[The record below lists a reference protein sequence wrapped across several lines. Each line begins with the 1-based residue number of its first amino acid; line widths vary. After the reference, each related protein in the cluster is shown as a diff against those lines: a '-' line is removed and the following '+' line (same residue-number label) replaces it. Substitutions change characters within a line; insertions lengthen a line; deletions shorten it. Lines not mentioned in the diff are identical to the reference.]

1 MKVSKIIKQ
10 GIMIAL
16 FVFLSLKSQS
26 THVNAQ
32 EKTRADAKQMIEQQL
47 FGKDGKTSIDVS
59 QYDLEKSDAKQ
70 IVTKLQKDYGT
81 TGLIKCTYQTDDD
94 GTVQTIKVQ
103 TDESL
108 KSVIKEVNELEEDT
122 SDDNN
127 STDTGSDGD
136 TGEDTDE
143 SQEQL
148 KQQVIS
154 DYAELQK
161 YYEANPDY
169 FGVAVPYFTDKD
181 TEETPLGAIIELADL
196 DKDNL
201 DLNQVD
207 QTIVGMKNGLEM
219 YVQYYGEDLLKIK
232 DEMLAKTDDKMSEI
246 EKLLVVHDALA
257 RLVTFDTDYLEPDGN
272 GGGGFLS
279 STIFGALNN
288 KKAICLGY
296 AAAYGYLVQNMY
308 PDIYKHSDGTWKTK
322 EEVGDDYMIDYAKYL
337 KGNPHYMNV
346 IKLNGNWYYL
356 DPSFD
361 DIKIDQIVCLRT
373 QTDGNCSHKFFLYTE
388 DNLETWLNLSS
399 SAIDSAYKEKCTDTT
414 YSKEWY
420 KNISSEISYDDDS
433 WYFVKP
439 QVIPEEQVS
448 GILGNH
454 RYIDKKDQLVL
465 RNRESGDTSVL
476 IDYETGA
483 VYDKDGNQVDTS
495 EEIKE
500 EYVKDIGYNKV
511 YPELQHSVSLY
522 NGSLYFNLG
531 NKIYRYSLKD
541 ASVTKIK
548 EYNKLYIKKDESISP
563 IREGFFLT
571 DKDGDNTNLNFVERP
586 IAGIS
591 IKDDGLMYV
600 ALATNLSGSYSY
612 ESEAS
617 NYTPYYSH
625 LGESNAYNKQFKKCA
640 NVKETIDMAHLDG
653 DDHEYETVEVD
664 PTCLRKGFT
673 EERCKVC
680 GRVKEGTYK
689 ETSDEV
695 DHHYVYD
702 SNAKKYR
709 CSYCNQVTSEAKE
722 HKYDQRPQ
730 FTWSDDKKSC
740 EASFVCSVCGHVE
753 TVKCQVTVTV
763 IKKSNCLEEG
773 IEQYIAECT
782 FQGNSYNDSRA
793 KMLPKLAKKVSLE
806 KKTMS
811 LYITEG
817 KKLVLV
823 SNYPNDTIKTLK
835 ASKSGIVRIKGTQI
849 YGVKSGK
856 VVITVTT
863 KSKVTLKCT
872 VTVKKPSI
880 TVSKKSLTLVAKN
893 TYKLAVSK
901 KISSDA
907 VSKWTSSNKKIA
919 TVDKNG
925 KVTAKAKGTCY
936 ITVKMKSGASAK
948 VKVIVQKRV
957 LIKTLKANATKVIL
971 EGVDKTY
978 QLTIKKT
985 PVKANE
991 TITYK
996 TSNSKIATVNSQGKI
1011 TAKGV
1016 GTCVI
1021 TITGGKKKVQVTVTV
1036 KELVDAKKKK

>member
-1 MKVSKIIKQ
+1 MKIGKVIKR

-26 THVNAQ
+26 SHINAQ
-32 EKTRADAKQMIEQQL
+32 EKTKADAKQIIEQQL
-47 FGKDGKTSIDVS
+47 FGKDGKTSIDIS
-59 QYDLEKSDAKQ
+59 QYKLDKTKAKE
-70 IVTKLQKDYGT
+70 IVTTLQKDYGT
-81 TGLIKCTYQTDDD
+81 TGLMKCTYQTD
-94 GTVQTIKVQ
+94 GNGSVQTIKVQ

-122 SDDNN
+122 GSDD
-127 STDTGSDGD
+127 SSGKDTDTDA
-136 TGEDTDE
+136 

-169 FGVAVPYFTDKD
+169 FGVAVPYFADKD

-201 DLNQVD
+201 DLNQLD
-207 QTIVGMKNGLEM
+207 QTILGMKNGLEM
-219 YVQYYGEDLLKIK
+219 YIQYYGKDLLKIR
-232 DEMLAKTDDKMSEI
+232 DEILAKTDDKMSEI
-246 EKLLVVHDALA
+246 EKLLVVHDTLA
-257 RLVTFDTDYLEPDGN
+257 RRVSFDTDYLEPDGN

-288 KKAICLGY
+288 KSAICLGY

-322 EEVGDDYMIDYAKYL
+322 EEVGDDYIIDYAKYIN
-337 KGNPHYMNV
+337 GNPHYMNV

-361 DIKIDQIVCLRT
+361 DIKIDQVVGLRT
-373 QTDGNCSHKFFLYTE
+373 QTDGNCSHKFFLYTQS
-388 DNLETWLNLSS
+388 NMETWIGISS
-399 SAIDSAYKEKCTDTT
+399 SVIDSAYKEKCTDTT
-414 YSKEWY
+414 YSNEWY
-420 KNISSEISYDDDS
+420 TNISSEISHDDNA
-433 WYFVKP
+433 WYYVKP
-439 QVIPEEQVS
+439 QVIPEDQVS
-448 GILGNH
+448 GIFGNH
-454 RYIDKKDQLVL
+454 KYIDKKDQLTM
-465 RNRESGDTSVL
+465 RERESGEVRPL
-476 IDYETGA
+476 IDYETGQ
-483 VYDKDGNQVDTS
+483 VYDTDGTLVDTN

-500 EYVKDIGYNKV
+500 EYQKDIAYNKV
-511 YPELQHSVSLY
+511 YPALQHSVSLY

-548 EYNKLYIKKDESISP
+548 EYNKLYIKKDESVSP

-571 DKDGDNTNLNFVERP
+571 SKSEDNTDLNYVERP
-586 IAGIS
+586 IAGLS
-591 IKDDGLMYV
+591 VKDDGQMYV
-600 ALATNLSGSYSY
+600 SLATNLSGKYSY

-617 NYTPYYSH
+617 NYIPYYSY
-625 LGESNAYNKQFKKCA
+625 LGESTKYNKQFKKCA

-653 DDHEYETVEVD
+653 NDHEYETVEVD
-664 PTCLRKGFT
+664 PTCLRKGFS

-680 GRVKEGTYK
+680 GRVKEGSYK

-709 CSYCNQVTSEAKE
+709 CTYCNQVTSDAKE
-722 HKYDQRPQ
+722 HQYDQRPK

-740 EASFVCSVCGHVE
+740 EASFVCSVCGNVE
-753 TVKCQVTVTV
+753 KVECQVTAKV

-773 IEQYIAECT
+773 IEQYTAECT

-793 KMLPKLAKKVSLE
+793 KMLPKLAKKVALE
-806 KKTMS
+806 KAT
-811 LYITEG
+811 LPVYITEG

-823 SNYPNDTIKTLK
+823 SNYPKDEIKTLK
-835 ASKSGIVRIKGTQI
+835 VSKSGIVRIKGTQI

-863 KSKVTLKCT
+863 KSKMTLKCT

-880 TVSKKSLTLVAKN
+880 TLSKKTLTIVAKN

-901 KISSDA
+901 KISSDS

-919 TVDKNG
+919 TVDKYG

-936 ITVKMKSGASAK
+936 ITVTMKSGASAK
-948 VKVIVQKRV
+948 VKVTVQKRV
-957 LIKTLKANATKVIL
+957 AIKTLKANVKTVTL
-971 EGVDKTY
+971 EDIGKTY
-978 QLTIKKT
+978 QLTVKKT
-985 PVKANE
+985 PTNANE

-996 TSNSKIATVNSQGKI
+996 TSNSKIATVSSQGKI
-1011 TAKGV
+1011 TAKGI
-1016 GTCVI
+1016 GNCVI
-1021 TITGGKKKVQVTVTV
+1021 TVTGGKKKVQVKVTV
-1036 KELVDAKKKK
+1036 KQLIDEKKKK